1 MPKARELS
9 WTRGDA
15 MTDFAAL
22 IEQAVERDLRSRF
35 VTFLTEYEHVESG
48 RARQLTLDEA
58 ALVLAC
64 TDRFSLDANVLDLGV
79 AEIASLRARLQSIAQ
94 CPAALPAASA
104 IANTCFDA
112 LACIAALE
120 ARLCRILD
128 RTEIRLSRRPP
139 CAAVCAAN
147 DS

>member
-1 MPKARELS
+1 
-9 WTRGDA
+9 

-22 IEQAVERDLRSRF
+22 IEHAIERDLRSRF
-35 VTFLTEYEHVESG
+35 ITFLASYEHVEFG
-48 RARQLTLDEA
+48 RARELTLGEA

-64 TDRFSLDANVLDLGV
+64 TDRFLLHTNVLNLGV
-79 AEIASLRARLQSIAQ
+79 AEIASLRARLQSIAERPQ
-94 CPAALPAASA
+94 IPTTTA

-120 ARLCRILD
+120 ARLCRLVD
-128 RTEIRLSRRPP
+128 RVEIRMSRRSP
-139 CAAVCAAN
+139 CAGPCAAN